1 VLLFALFA
9 SVGFV
14 LVLGPFLAPYV
25 EYYTRSI
32 AVLSGA
38 IIRMAGG
45 HVRVTDFTLTAPA
58 SGLSV
63 AVVNGCNGIN
73 VVVLLWSAQLAW
85 PAIGWIDKLK
95 GMVLGALVIQ
105 LANTLRV
112 ISLFYLNQWN
122 QAWFEW
128 MHLYVWEILIMILGL
143 AVFAL
148 SIRRT
153 PANAVSGEA
162 K

>member
-1 VLLFALFA
+1 MVLL
-9 SVGFV
+9 
-14 LVLGPFLAPYV
+14 GPPLAPYI

-32 AVLSGA
+32 VTLSAA
-38 IIRMAGG
+38 IIRIAGG
-45 HVRVTDFTLTAPA
+45 HVQVADRTLTAPA
-58 SGLSV
+58 TGSSIV
-63 AVVNGCNGIN
+63 VVNGCNGIN

-85 PAIGWIDKLK
+85 PASRWIDKLK
-95 GMVLGALVIQ
+95 GMLLGALAIQ

-128 MHLYVWEILIMILGL
+128 MHLYVWETLIMLLGL

-148 SIRRT
+148 NIRRT
-153 PANAVSGEA
+153 PARAVSDGA
-162 K
+162 QSPTPAA